1 MSGHS
6 SNLVNGNLIRQ
17 LINYLVDG
25 DASMANL
32 KWNQIFEEEF
42 EGGKIVMKLWQNKY
56 SKKNSRAAVM
66 QTQILLEA
74 FSNLFKEQFD
84 LGEIFPF
91 L

>member
-42 EGGKIVMKLWQNKY
+42 EGGKIVMKLWHNKY

-66 QTQILLEA
+66 QAQILLEA
-74 FSNLFKEQFD
+74 FSNLFK
-84 LGEIFPF
+84 
-91 L
+91 